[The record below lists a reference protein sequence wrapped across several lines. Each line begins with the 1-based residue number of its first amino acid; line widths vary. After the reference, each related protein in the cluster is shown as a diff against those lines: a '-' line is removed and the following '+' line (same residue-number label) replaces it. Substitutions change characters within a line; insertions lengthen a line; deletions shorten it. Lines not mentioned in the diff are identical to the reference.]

1 MRNPGFFRNPT
12 AVAVARRL
20 ASGVALALLAY
31 LQVVL
36 PAGLLA
42 GEAARAS
49 EGSVAVERNYLPA
62 PPAPRAQSPQEAM
75 AKSEGCMTCHTKTE
89 STSMHA
95 SEGVNLGCTDCH
107 GGDHGVRLPEGTAK
121 DSPAYVAARDKAH
134 VLPRYPEE
142 WKYPSSRNPEIS
154 YTLVNRE
161 SPEFVR
167 FNNPSD
173 YRIVEESC
181 GACHMPIIQAA
192 KRSIMATGAMLWGG
206 ASYNNG
212 ILPFKNYI
220 LGEGYTRDGQP
231 SAIVGPALPNA
242 AEAQRRFGVLPVLLP
257 LPAWETIR
265 PGDVF
270 RIFER
275 GGRNILNLFPETGI
289 PNSAGIIQRLE
300 EPGRPDA
307 RQSVRGPGTGARIA
321 VPVINIHKTRLNDP
335 LMWFMG
341 TNDQPGDF
349 RASGC
354 AACHAV
360 YANDREWESSGQYH
374 TFGNMGHTQTVDPTI
389 ARNEP
394 GHPLGH
400 VFSRA
405 IPTSQCMSC
414 HMHQPNMFVNPYL
427 GYTMWDYESDAPF
440 MWPKEQ
446 RYPTAAEIRKINSHN
461 PEAAAARGL
470 WGDRAFLA
478 EVSRLNPQ
486 LKDTQFADYHGH
498 GWNFRGVFRRDRK
511 GNLLDAEGNQVAAD
525 DPAKWEKAVHM
536 NSIHAEKGMHCADC
550 HFSQDSHG
558 NGHIYGEVANAVE
571 IDCVDCHGTPDAY
584 PTLVTSGPARGPR
597 GRDLSLIRNPDGT
610 RRFEWVT
617 RGWTDAK
624 NNLECRNDKCL
635 IQRSLVNPGLA
646 WEMSLVRDNVTP
658 GNTDYNEKSAR
669 AKLMSTNTETQH
681 WGTDVPCA
689 ERAHSYLC
697 TDEELTAEQRRAADK
712 VECYSCH
719 MSWTTSCGG
728 CHLPI
733 EANWLTER
741 HHYEGGIT
749 RNFATYNP
757 QVLRD
762 DVFMLGRRGAING
775 DRVAPLR
782 SSSALVLSSTNS
794 SRERIY
800 VQQPPVAASGYSS
813 QAINP
818 HFPHTERKVET
829 KMCSD
834 CHLSADGDNNAI
846 MAQTLGL
853 GTDYID
859 LLGFNAFMGTEG
871 SVEAVQVTEWEEP
884 QAVIGS
890 YLHRYAYPDF
900 YRTHE
905 SLGRVLQIGHN
916 LSTPRVGCLQLR
928 GEYLF
933 SAAGPEG
940 MWAYDTANITNKGYS
955 QRIITAP
962 ASPLGQDTRVES
974 KNATCVAFSTT
985 QPVHPDRNVGA
996 LMRDVNQERPF
1007 HPIYSYVLVTDSEE
1021 GLILVDYQTLAD
1033 GETRNNFLTRAL
1045 TWNENGLLKGARY
1058 LTIGGRYVYIVA
1070 DAGLV
1075 VLDLD
1080 DPLRPKHLA
1089 TVPLNNGRAV
1099 HQQFRY
1105 LFVTDADGL
1114 KTIDITDP
1122 AKPRLGASV
1131 IPLADARGVFVARTY
1146 AYVAAGA
1153 QGLVIVDVTKPEAM
1167 ALYTVFN
1174 GDGQLV
1180 DSTDVV
1186 VGHTNASPF
1195 AYVADG
1201 SGGLKVIQLTAPDT
1215 QPNFYGFAPEP
1226 KPQLVAKYPTSHRA
1240 LSLSR
1245 ALERDRAVDET
1256 GNQVAVFGRLGS
1268 GPLTWADMKRLYLNP
1283 QGQPWF
1289 VRDNPSQAT
1298 GTARAP
1304 ATAAPPAAQSAVRAP
1319 AAAAGAGA
1327 AGAAAGGQPLNR

>member
-1 MRNPGFFRNPT
+1 MRNLVILF
-12 AVAVARRL
+12 AIL
-20 ASGVALALLAY
+20 
-31 LQVVL
+31 
-36 PAGLLA
+36 AGLLGPA
-42 GEAARAS
+42 TTALGS
-49 EGSVAVERNYLPA
+49 EGEHAVERHYIPA
-62 PPAPRAQSPQEAM
+62 PPAPRGQSPADAL
-75 AKSEGCMTCHTKTE
+75 AKSEGCVSCHTSTE
-89 STSMHA
+89 RTSMHA
-95 SEGVNLGCTDCH
+95 SEGVNLGCVDCH
-107 GGDHGVRLPEGTAK
+107 GGDHSVLKPVGAAK
-121 DSPAYVAARDKAH
+121 ASASYAQARDKAH
-134 VLPRYPEE
+134 VLPRYPDA
-142 WKYPSSRNPEIS
+142 WNYPSSRNPEVS
-154 YTLVNRE
+154 YTLLNRE

-192 KRSIMATGAMLWGG
+192 KRSIMATGAMLLGG

-220 LGEGYTRDGQP
+220 LGEAYTRDGKP
-231 SAIVGPALPNA
+231 AAIVGPPLPNA
-242 AEAQRRFGVLPVLLP
+242 AEAQHRFGVLPVLLP
-257 LPAWETIR
+257 LPAWETLR
-265 PGDVF
+265 TGDVF

-275 GGRNILNLFPETGI
+275 GGRNILNVFPETGI
-289 PNSAGIIQRLE
+289 PNSAGLIQRLE
-300 EPGRPDA
+300 EPGRPDT

-354 AACHAV
+354 GACHVV
-360 YANDREWESSGQYH
+360 YANDREWTSSGQYH
-374 TFGNMGHTQTVDPTI
+374 TFGNMGHTRTADPTI

-400 VFSRA
+400 QFSRA

-427 GYTMWDYESDAPF
+427 GYTMWDYESDAPS

-446 RYPTAAEIRKINSHN
+446 RYPTHAEIREINEHN
-461 PEAAAARGL
+461 PEAAAVRGL
-470 WGDRAFLA
+470 WGDRDFLKD
-478 EVSRLNPQ
+478 VSKLNPT

-498 GWNFRGVFRRDRK
+498 GWNFRGVYRRDRK
-511 GNLLDAEGNQVAAD
+511 GNLLDTAGAIVAND
-525 DPAKWEKAVHM
+525 DPKKWEKVVHM

-550 HFSQDSHG
+550 HFAQDAHG

-617 RGWTDAK
+617 RGWTDAANQLACK
-624 NNLECRNDKCL
+624 NDKCL

-646 WEMSLVRDNVTP
+646 WQMSLVEDTVRAGNV
-658 GNTDYNEKSAR
+658 DYNGKAAR
-669 AKLMSTNTETQH
+669 AKLMSMNTATQH
-681 WGTDVPCA
+681 WGQDVPCT
-689 ERAHSYLC
+689 ERAHSYKC
-697 TDEELTAEQRRAADK
+697 TDENLSDAQRAESDK
-712 VECYSCH
+712 IECYSCH
-719 MSWTTSCGG
+719 ISWTTSCGG

-741 HHYEGGIT
+741 HHYEGGVT
-749 RNFATYNP
+749 RNYATYNP

-775 DRVAPLR
+775 DRVSPLR

-834 CHLSADGDNNAI
+834 CHLSDAKDNNAI
-846 MAQTLGL
+846 MAQTLGY

-859 LLGFNAFMGTEG
+859 LLGYNAFMGTEG

-890 YLHRYAYPDF
+890 YLQRYAYPDY
-900 YRTHE
+900 YRQHQAK
-905 SLGRVLQIGHN
+905 GQVLQTGFN
-916 LSTPRVGCLQLR
+916 LATPRIGCLQLR
-928 GEYLF
+928 GEYLYA
-933 SAAGPEG
+933 AAGPEG
-940 MWAYDTANITNKGYS
+940 MRAYDVANIANKGFS
-955 QRIITAP
+955 QRILTAP
-962 ASPLGQDTRVES
+962 SGPFGQDTQVES
-974 KNATCVAFSTT
+974 TNATCVAFSTT

-996 LMRDVNQERPF
+996 LMREVNQERPF

-1033 GETRNNFLTRAL
+1033 GESRNNFLTRAL
-1045 TWNENGLLKGARY
+1045 TWNENNVLKGARH
-1058 LTIGGRYVYIVA
+1058 LTIGGRYVYVVA

-1080 DPLRPKHLA
+1080 DPLKPKLLA
-1089 TVPLNNGRAV
+1089 TVALNNGRAV
-1099 HQQFRY
+1099 QQQFRF

-1122 AKPRLGASV
+1122 AKPRLTGSV
-1131 IPLADARGVFVARTY
+1131 LALADARGLFVARTY

-1153 QGLVIVDVTKPEAM
+1153 QGLVIVDVTNPEQM

-1174 GDGQLV
+1174 AGGELK

-1201 SGGLKVIQLTAPDT
+1201 AGGLKVVQITAPDT

-1226 KPQLVAKYPTSHRA
+1226 KPQLVARYPTRDRA

-1245 ALERDRAVDET
+1245 GLERDRAVDET

-1268 GPLTWADMKRLYLNP
+1268 GPLTWADMKRMYLND
-1283 QGQPWF
+1283 QGQPWY
-1289 VRDNPSQAT
+1289 VHDELNAQAPAQPAVVQGQRPSQ
-1298 GTARAP
+1298 
-1304 ATAAPPAAQSAVRAP
+1304 
-1319 AAAAGAGA
+1319 
-1327 AGAAAGGQPLNR
+1327 GQRH